1 MEGSIGFTGL
11 LTGDIECGGGSGV
24 TPHVTATASVDANTG
39 TPTVTV
45 VRSGPD
51 SAPNF
56 DFEFQNL
63 KGEKGDTGSQGIQ
76 GVPGPAGSPGSQ
88 GPRGFTGETGAT
100 GPQGPA
106 GETPTITAQASVDA
120 NIGTPSVNVIQ
131 SGTILNPNFEFEFH
145 NLRGDQGPQGNP
157 GSAGPEGPAGPA
169 GPGIATG
176 GSVGQFLKKA
186 GAGDYVTGWDDIN
199 AAEVGLDIED
209 CHIVTETNL
218 QGAVEELDAG
228 LVAVNASLTK
238 MGTYYTTE
246 WTASSTAGTNEQL
259 TSKVTLPVGVYILV
273 GSAPVL
279 SVNTG
284 LPINLLAD
292 NLSYIDFVG
301 TYVNITTRSPI
312 CFMVRVTTATQVWL
326 KTNYSSSV
334 SYTNISE
341 SKLRYIRLA

>member
-106 GETPTITAQASVDA
+106 GDTPDITAQASVDA
-120 NIGTPSVNVIQ
+120 NIGTPSVSVTKT
-131 SGTILNPNFEFEFH
+131 GTILAPNFEFEFH

-157 GSAGPEGPAGPA
+157 GNTGPEGPAGPA
-169 GPGIATG
+169 GPGIASG
-176 GSVGQFLKKA
+176 GTIGQFLKKA
-186 GAGDYVTGWDDIN
+186 GVGDYLTEWGDIT
-199 AAEVGLDIED
+199 AAEVGLDITN
-209 CHIVTETNL
+209 CQIVTETDL

-228 LVAVNASLTK
+228 LVAVNSSLAHNL
-238 MGTYYTTE
+238 MTYE
-246 WTASSTAGTNEQL
+246 D
-259 TSKVTLPVGVYILV
+259 VT
-273 GSAPVL
+273 
-279 SVNTG
+279 
-284 LPINLLAD
+284 
-292 NLSYIDFVG
+292 
-301 TYVNITTRSPI
+301 ITTGTSQYTGYYYGDGSITTSVADKEIVSVFVYSATSNRPAFLQRIGATSIRAYCPVAETTI
-312 CFMVRVTTATQVWL
+312 VVRVL
-326 KTNYSSSV
+326 FKHN
-334 SYTNISE
+334 
-341 SKLRYIRLA
+341 

>member
-11 LTGDIECGGGSGV
+11 LEGDIECGGGSGV

-120 NIGTPSVNVIQ
+120 NIGTPSVSVLQ

-145 NLRGDQGPQGNP
+145 NLKGVQGPQGNP

-176 GSVGQFLKKA
+176 GTTGQFLKKA
-186 GAGDYVTGWDDIN
+186 SSSDYITEWGDIT
-199 AAEVGLDIED
+199 AAEVGLDIDD
-209 CHIVTETNL
+209 CQIVTETNL

-228 LVAVNASLTK
+228 LVAVNASLTNLS
-238 MGTYYTTE
+238 GAITDQFNTRITDLNAVLNAGCNDITFSIYS
-246 WTASSTAGTNEQL
+246 ASASNKP
-259 TSKVTLPVGVYILV
+259 TSNSGFTITLGGGVYRQQI
-273 GSAPVL
+273 AFE
-279 SVNTG
+279 
-284 LPINLLAD
+284 LAGEIYTRYY
-292 NLSYIDFVG
+292 NNG
-301 TYVNITTRSPI
+301 TITAWTKRG
-312 CFMVRVTTATQVWL
+312 
-326 KTNYSSSV
+326 
-334 SYTNISE
+334 
-341 SKLRYIRLA
+341 

>member
-11 LTGDIECGGGSGV
+11 LEGDIECGGGSGV
-24 TPHVTATASVDANTG
+24 TPHVTATASVDASTG

-120 NIGTPSVNVIQ
+120 NIGTPSVSVIQ
-131 SGTILNPNFEFEFH
+131 SGTILNPNFDFEFH

-157 GSAGPEGPAGPA
+157 GSTGPEGPAGPA
-169 GPGIATG
+169 GPGIALG
-176 GSVGQFLKKA
+176 GTVGQFLKKA
-186 GAGDYVTGWDDIN
+186 GVGDYITEWGDIT
-199 AAEVGLDIED
+199 AAEVGLDITN
-209 CHIVTETNL
+209 CQIVTETDL

-228 LVAVNASLTK
+228 LVAVNSSLT
-238 MGTYYTTE
+238 
-246 WTASSTAGTNEQL
+246 Q
-259 TSKVTLPVGVYILV
+259 
-273 GSAPVL
+273 
-279 SVNTG
+279 
-284 LPINLLAD
+284 
-292 NLSYIDFVG
+292 FVQ
-301 TYVNITTRSPI
+301 YRMVQMNITTQTVNPQVGATLLNAVDFTTSTMTDTLSNKTLAQLFSGKTI
-312 CFMVRVTTATQVWL
+312 LGAHFMWTNGSGSASVSEYVENNKVTIGVMNVSNVQLVYSAVRVAVWF
-326 KTNYSSSV
+326 K
-334 SYTNISE
+334 
-341 SKLRYIRLA
+341 

>member
-106 GETPTITAQASVDA
+106 GDTPDITAQASVDA
-120 NIGTPSVNVIQ
+120 NIGTPSVSVIKT
-131 SGTILNPNFEFEFH
+131 GTILAPNFEFEFH
-145 NLRGDQGPQGNP
+145 NLRGSQGPQGVP
-157 GSAGPEGPAGPA
+157 GSAGPEGPVGPA
-169 GPGIATG
+169 GPGIASG
-176 GSVGQFLKKA
+176 GTTGQFLKKA
-186 GAGDYVTGWDDIN
+186 GEGDYLTEWGDIT
-199 AAEVGLDIED
+199 AAEIGLDITN
-209 CHIVTETNL
+209 CQIVTETDL
-218 QGAVEELDAG
+218 QGAVEEMDAG
-228 LVAVNASLTK
+228 LVAVNASLTQLSSQVK
-238 MGTYYTTE
+238 
-246 WTASSTAGTNEQL
+246 TASFGIEVENTTVFTFNNLHDLHRTDIYKHGLVILGTSASNCTVYMVWINDQNTNVVFTNL
-259 TSKVTLPVGVYILV
+259 TS
-273 GSAPVL
+273 
-279 SVNTG
+279 
-284 LPINLLAD
+284 
-292 NLSYIDFVG
+292 
-301 TYVNITTRSPI
+301 TT
-312 CFMVRVTTATQVWL
+312 VRVLTG
-326 KTNYSSSV
+326 SV
-334 SYTNISE
+334 SGNTLTITADSTCYGGI
-341 SKLRYIRLA
+341 KLIWLN